1 MGKPFI
7 STHIYH
13 ITDTYDKRASGKID
27 GAYTK
32 HRGTIGMVNAGYTL
46 TPIDNSIDG
55 GITVS
60 EFFTSSQRPDRLIIA
75 VNYAPPDN
83 KKGTTDNHR
92 RDFFCAEL
100 RSGDVVC
107 GTVNGYEFSYIK
119 PEIKQLFRLTNT
131 NNGSQFRS
139 LEVLPQ
145 HTLLFSDLEHR
156 NRLIA
161 TGILERFDNI
171 DAVIPN
177 VPDTTHVHEIDNFQ
191 NVKLIPSI
199 ADLIA
204 LRQSEGQ
211 DVDFGFGDASIEAAR
226 ANKHP
231 RHDYH
236 GLVAPTLFAAPEGT
250 NVVALRSSSRRLGF
264 ETNVPI
270 IATIRQRPAETNP
283 AYTPPTVG
291 APVWLRRRDPSL
303 RIA

>member
-1 MGKPFI
+1 MGTPFT

-32 HRGTIGMVNAGYTL
+32 HRGAIGIVNAGYTL

-60 EFFTSSQRPDRLIIA
+60 EFITNSQRPDRLIIA

-83 KKGTTDNHR
+83 KKGTADNHR

-119 PEIKQLFRLTNT
+119 PEITQLFRLTNT

-139 LEVLPQ
+139 LEVLTQ
-145 HTLLFSDLEHR
+145 HTLLFSEPEHR
-156 NRLIA
+156 SRLIA
-161 TGILERFDNI
+161 TGILERFEDI
-171 DAVIPN
+171 DAIIPN

-199 ADLIA
+199 ADLAA
-204 LRQSEGQ
+204 LRQWEWR
-211 DVDFGFGDASIEAAR
+211 DVDFGFGEASIEIESPNKR
-226 ANKHP
+226 A
-231 RHDYH
+231 RHDYK
-236 GLVAPTLFAAPEGT
+236 GIVAPTLFAAPEGT
-250 NVVALRSSSRRLGF
+250 NVVALRSSSRRLNF

-270 IATIRQRPAETNP
+270 IATIRQRPAETDP
-283 AYTPPTVG
+283 TYTPPTVG
-291 APVWLRRRDPSL
+291 APVWLRRHDPSL